1 MKKALKDNL
10 FYIIFL
16 ALVGLVGGVFTAYYI
31 IESTDPKLLEE
42 MLSQL
47 GGKNAYVVVS
57 TLQVVSYSLIFG
69 LLGKLISKK
78 AGLWK
83 EVKFEGKKV
92 RKNAAIGF
100 IGGMIIMLLDLFVF
114 SRGADGEAIRN
125 SLILS
130 LSPNSIIASFTYG
143 GIVEEL
149 MMRLFLMSLIALVLW
164 KFFCRKEGAIPTK
177 ILVISNVLVAI
188 AFAAGHL
195 PATAMTMGLT
205 PMIVLRCFVLNG
217 SMGLVFGRAYRKD
230 GIAYAMLSH
239 IFAHIGMKLLG
250 LIVILL

>member
-16 ALVGLVGGVFTAYYI
+16 VLTGLIGGVFTAFYI
-31 IESTDPKLLEE
+31 IESTDPALMAE
-42 MLSQL
+42 MLAQM

-83 EVKFEGKKV
+83 EVKLEGKKV
-92 RKNAAIGF
+92 RKNAACGF
-100 IGGMIIMLLDLFVF
+100 VGGVVIMLLDLFVF
-114 SRGADGEAIRN
+114 SAGADGEAIRN

-164 KFFCRKEGAIPTK
+164 KIFCREEATVPTK
-177 ILVISNVLVAI
+177 ILVIANVLVAI

-195 PATAMTMGLT
+195 PATAMTTGLT

-239 IFAHIGMKLLG
+239 IFAHVGMKLLG

>member
-16 ALVGLVGGVFTAYYI
+16 VLTGLIGGVFTAFYI
-31 IESTDPKLLEE
+31 IESTDPALMAE
-42 MLSQL
+42 MLAQI
-47 GGKNAYVVVS
+47 GGKNAYVVVN

-83 EVKFEGKKV
+83 EVKLEGKKV
-92 RKNAAIGF
+92 LKNAAIGF
-100 IGGMIIMLLDLFVF
+100 IGGVVIMLLDLFVF
-114 SRGADGEAIRN
+114 SAGADGEAIKS
-125 SLILS
+125 SLISS
-130 LSPNSIIASFTYG
+130 LSINSIMASFTYG

-149 MMRLFLMSLIALVLW
+149 MMRLFLMSLIALILW
-164 KFFCRKEGAIPTK
+164 KIFCRKESIVPTK
-177 ILVISNVLVAI
+177 ILVIANILVAI
-188 AFAAGHL
+188 AFAAAHL

-239 IFAHIGMKLLG
+239 IFAHVGMKLLG
-250 LIVILL
+250 LVVILL

>member
-1 MKKALKDNL
+1 MKKALKNNL

-16 ALVGLVGGVFTAYYI
+16 VLTGLIGGVFTAFYT
-31 IESTDPKLLEE
+31 IESTDPNLMAQ
-42 MLSQL
+42 MLAQV
-47 GGKNAYVVVS
+47 GGKTAYVVVS

-83 EVKFEGKKV
+83 EVKLEGKKV
-92 RKNAAIGF
+92 RKNAALGF
-100 IGGMIIMLLDLFVF
+100 IGGAVIMLLDLFVF
-114 SRGADGEAIRN
+114 SAGADWEAIKG
-125 SLILS
+125 SLLAS
-130 LSPNSIIASFTYG
+130 LTPSSIIASFTYG

-149 MMRLFLMSLIALVLW
+149 MMRLFLMSLIAFILW
-164 KFFCRKEGAIPTK
+164 KIFCRKEAAIPTK
-177 ILVISNVLVAI
+177 ILVISNILVAI

-205 PMIVLRCFVLNG
+205 PMIVVRCFVLNG

-239 IFAHIGMKLLG
+239 IFAHVGMKLLG
-250 LIVILL
+250 LVVILL